1 VIEFEFFIFF
11 FLKTK
16 IKVQIKVIA
25 QHVIRQTLDAIHLK
39 MSSFRHRQNDT
50 WIYSK
55 FIPRLS
61 PITLNYPL
69 IKFIIFNHW
78 LYYTFLIDL
87 PSEPD
92 TAFMYGGIV
101 FLGLCCCGGGCSSFM
116 VIVFFDLGV

>member
-1 VIEFEFFIFF
+1 M
-11 FLKTK
+11 KA
-16 IKVQIKVIA
+16 IA
-25 QHVIRQTLDAIHLK
+25 QHVICRTLDVIHLK
-39 MSSFRHRQNDT
+39 MNSFCHRQNDT

-55 FIPRLS
+55 FIPRSS

-87 PSEPD
+87 LSEPG
-92 TAFMYGGIV
+92 TAFMYGEIV

-116 VIVFFDLGV
+116 VIVLFDLGV